1 MGMLFHFGK
10 KELEDVKVK
19 PRLFLTADT
28 PDKEL
33 DGDDGLQILKFRSTI
48 ISVPKLE
55 EVNVSAASLVNAF
68 EHDQTVCGK

>member
-1 MGMLFHFGK
+1 MGMLFFRK
-10 KELEDVKVK
+10 RELEEVKVK

-55 EVNVSAASLVNAF
+55 EVNVSTASLVNAF
-68 EHDQTVCGK
+68 ESDQSVCGK